1 VQTPTSVY
9 LDHAA
14 TTPLSDAARAA
25 MDPFLADR
33 FGNASSVHA
42 AGREARKAVD
52 EARERVAAAVGA
64 RPDEVVF
71 TSGGTEADNLALKG
85 AAWHGREQ
93 GRDGVVTTVIEHH
106 AVLDP
111 ARWLGKQGFRV
122 REAAVDASGVL
133 RLEALEAAVDD
144 KTAIVSVMWAN
155 NEVGSVQPVARAAE
169 IARAAG
175 AVFHS
180 DAVQAVPWL
189 DVDAEMAGLL
199 SLSAHKLGGPKGVGA
214 LIVRRGVKI
223 QPLFHGGG
231 QEREVRSGTYNV
243 AGIAGFG
250 AAVDDWVGG
259 RVEAAARVGALR
271 DRLQEKIT
279 GSVTDARVD
288 SDGGERLPNNLHLVI
303 AGIDGE
309 SLILLLDAA
318 GIAASQG
325 SACSSGAAEP
335 SHVLAA
341 MGVSRELARGALR
354 LTLGPSTTE
363 AEVDRAA
370 GAVVDAVGRLRNR

>member
-1 VQTPTSVY
+1 MQTPTSIY

-14 TTPLSDAARAA
+14 TTPLSEAARTA
-25 MDPFLADR
+25 MEPFLAER

-52 EARERVAAAVGA
+52 EARERVAAAVNA
-64 RPDEVVF
+64 RPEEVVF

-93 GRDGVVTTVIEHH
+93 GRDGIVASMIEHH
-106 AVLDP
+106 AILDP
-111 ARWLGKQGFRV
+111 ARWLARQGHRV
-122 REAAVDASGVL
+122 REVGVDANGTLSL
-133 RLEALEAAVDD
+133 DALEAAADS

-155 NEVGSVQPVARAAE
+155 NEVGTVQPVAECAR

-180 DAVQAVPWL
+180 DAVQGVAWL
-189 DVDAEMAGLL
+189 EVDAREADLL
-199 SLSAHKLGGPKGVGA
+199 SLSAHKIGGPKGVGA
-214 LIVRRGVKI
+214 LVVRRGVKI
-223 QPLFHGGG
+223 QPLLHGGG

-243 AGIAGFG
+243 AGIVGFG
-250 AAVDDWVGG
+250 AAVEDWVAG
-259 RVEAAARVGALR
+259 RAGAVPRAGRLR
-271 DRLQEKIT
+271 DLLQHGITSALAGVRVNALDADRL
-279 GSVTDARVD
+279 A
-288 SDGGERLPNNLHLVI
+288 NNLHLSI
-303 AGIDGE
+303 DGIDGE

-341 MGVSRELARGALR
+341 MGLPRDAARGALR
-354 LTLGPSTTE
+354 LTLGPRTTE
-363 AEVDRAA
+363 SEVDSAA
-370 GAVVDAVGRLRNR
+370 AAIVNAVERLRSR

>member
-1 VQTPTSVY
+1 VQTIY
-9 LDHAA
+9 LDNAA
-14 TTPLSDAARAA
+14 TTPLSDASRAA
-25 MDPFLADR
+25 MEPFLGER

-42 AGREARKAVD
+42 PGREARKAVD

-93 GRDGVVTTVIEHH
+93 GRDRIVVTKIEHH

-111 ARWLGKQGFRV
+111 AHWLARQGFEV
-122 REAAVDASGVL
+122 REVGVDANGVVL
-133 RLEALEAAVDD
+133 LDALAEAIDAR
-144 KTAIVSVMWAN
+144 TAIVSVMWAN
-155 NEVGSVQPVARAAE
+155 NEVGSVQPVEQAAK
-169 IARAAG
+169 IARDAG
-175 AVFHS
+175 AVLHS
-180 DAVQAVPWL
+180 DAVQGVPWL
-189 DVDAEMAGLL
+189 DVDVEGAGLL
-199 SLSAHKLGGPKGVGA
+199 TLSAHKLGGPKGVGA

-223 QPLFHGGG
+223 QPLLHGGG

-250 AAVDDWVGG
+250 AAVEYWVAN
-259 RVEAAARVGALR
+259 RAAWGERLSALR
-271 DRLQEKIT
+271 DRLQGSIT
-279 GSVTDARVD
+279 SGLSGVRVD
-288 SDGGERLPNNLHLVI
+288 ALGAERLPNNLHLLI
-303 AGIDGE
+303 EGIDGE
-309 SLILLLDAA
+309 SLILLLDGA

-341 MGVSRELARGALR
+341 MGVKRELARGALR
-354 LTLGPSTTE
+354 LTLGPGTTE
-363 AEVDRAA
+363 ADVDRASA
-370 GAVVDAVGRLRNR
+370 AVVDAVGKLRSR

>member
-1 VQTPTSVY
+1 MQTPTSVY
-9 LDHAA
+9 LDNAA
-14 TTPLSDAARAA
+14 TTPLSDAARSA
-25 MDPFLADR
+25 MEPFLGDR
-33 FGNASSVHA
+33 FGNASSVYA

-52 EARERVAAAVGA
+52 EARERVAVAVGA

-93 GRDGVVTTVIEHH
+93 GHDGVVVTMIEHH

-122 REAAVDASGVL
+122 SEAGVDASGVV
-133 RLEALEAAVDD
+133 RLDALKAATDG

-155 NEVGSVQPVARAAE
+155 NEVGSVQPVAEAAA

-180 DAVQAVPWL
+180 DAVQGMPWIEI
-189 DVDAEMAGLL
+189 DAESADLL
-199 SLSAHKLGGPKGVGA
+199 SISAHKLGGPKGVGA

-231 QEREVRSGTYNV
+231 QEREIRSGTYNV

-250 AAVDDWVGG
+250 AAIEDWVLH
-259 RVEAAARVGALR
+259 RASTVEHVAALR
-271 DRLQEKIT
+271 DGLQDAIVKGLT
-279 GSVTDARVD
+279 GVRVSA
-288 SDGGERLPNNLHLVI
+288 SDGERLPNNLHLVI
-303 AGIDGE
+303 EGIDGE

-341 MGVSRELARGALR
+341 MGVSRDLARGALR
-354 LTLGPSTTE
+354 LTLGPSTTD
-363 AEVDRAA
+363 ADVDRAA
-370 GAVVDAVGRLRNR
+370 TTVVDAVGKLRAR

>member
-9 LDHAA
+9 LDNAA
-14 TTPLSDAARAA
+14 TTPLSDAARSA
-25 MDPFLADR
+25 MEPFLGDR
-33 FGNASSVHA
+33 FGNASSVYA

-52 EARERVAAAVGA
+52 EARERVASAVQA

-93 GRDGVVTTVIEHH
+93 GRDGVVVTMIEHH

-122 REAAVDASGVL
+122 SEAGVDASGVVL
-133 RLEALEAAVDD
+133 LDALEKAVDK

-155 NEVGSVQPVARAAE
+155 NEVGSVQPIAEAAA
-169 IARAAG
+169 IARGAG

-180 DAVQAVPWL
+180 DAVQGVPWL
-189 DVDAEMAGLL
+189 DVDAESAGLL
-199 SLSAHKLGGPKGVGA
+199 SLSAHKMGGPKGVGA

-231 QEREVRSGTYNV
+231 QEREIRSGTYNV

-250 AAVDDWVGG
+250 AAIEDWVSLRASTAEHVAG
-259 RVEAAARVGALR
+259 LR
-271 DRLQEKIT
+271 DRLQDAIVKGLT
-279 GSVTDARVD
+279 GVRVSAAD
-288 SDGGERLPNNLHLVI
+288 GERLPNNLHLVI
-303 AGIDGE
+303 DGIEGE

-341 MGVSRELARGALR
+341 MGVSRDLARGALR
-354 LTLGPSTTE
+354 LTLGPSTTD
-363 AEVDRAA
+363 ADVDRAA
-370 GAVVDAVGRLRNR
+370 SAVVDAVGRLRAR

>member
-1 VQTPTSVY
+1 MQTTY
-9 LDHAA
+9 LDNAA

-25 MDPFLADR
+25 MEPFLGDR

-42 AGREARKAVD
+42 PGREARKAVD

-93 GRDGVVTTVIEHH
+93 GRDRIVVTKIEHH

-111 ARWLGKQGFRV
+111 AHWLARQGFEV
-122 REAAVDASGVL
+122 REVGVDGDGVVLLDELAAAINARTS
-133 RLEALEAAVDD
+133 
-144 KTAIVSVMWAN
+144 IVSVMWAN
-155 NEVGSVQPVARAAE
+155 NEVGSIQPVDKAAE
-169 IARAAG
+169 IARGAG
-175 AVFHS
+175 AVLHS
-180 DAVQAVPWL
+180 DAVQGLPWL
-189 DVDAEMAGLL
+189 EVDFEGAGLMT
-199 SLSAHKLGGPKGVGA
+199 LSAHKLGGPKGVGA

-223 QPLFHGGG
+223 QPLLHGGG

-250 AAVDDWVGG
+250 AAVEYWVANRSGWG
-259 RVEAAARVGALR
+259 ERIAALR
-271 DRLQEKIT
+271 DRLQGSIT
-279 GSVTDARVD
+279 SALTGVRVD
-288 SDGGERLPNNLHLVI
+288 ALGAERLPNNLHLLI
-303 AGIDGE
+303 EGIDGE

-341 MGVSRELARGALR
+341 MGVKRELARGALR
-354 LTLGPSTTE
+354 LTLGPDTTD
-363 AEVDRAA
+363 AEVDRAST
-370 GAVVDAVGRLRNR
+370 AVVDAVGKLRSR

>member
-1 VQTPTSVY
+1 VQTPTTVY

-14 TTPLSDAARAA
+14 TTPLSGAARDA
-25 MDPFLADR
+25 MEPFLADR

-52 EARERVAAAVGA
+52 EARERVASALGA

-93 GRDGVVTTVIEHH
+93 GRDGIVVTMIEHH

-111 ARWLGKQGFRV
+111 ARWLGRQGFRV
-122 REAAVDASGVL
+122 REAGVDAGGVV
-133 RLEALEAAVDD
+133 RLDALEAAIDD

-155 NEVGSVQPVARAAE
+155 NEIGSVQPVARAAA

-180 DAVQAVPWL
+180 DAVQGLPWL
-189 DVDAEMAGLL
+189 DVDAEGAGLL
-199 SLSAHKLGGPKGVGA
+199 SLSAHKIGGPKGVGA

-231 QEREVRSGTYNV
+231 QERDVRSGTYNV

-250 AAVDDWVGG
+250 AAVEDWVGG
-259 RVEAAARVGALR
+259 RAASSAGVGALR
-271 DRLQEKIT
+271 DRLQERIGDGLT
-279 GSVTDARVD
+279 GVRV
-288 SDGGERLPNNLHLVI
+288 SAAGAERLPNNLHLVI
-303 AGIDGE
+303 DGIDGE
-309 SLILLLDAA
+309 SLILLLDAG

-341 MGVSRELARGALR
+341 MGVSRERARGALR
-354 LTLGPSTTE
+354 LTLGPETTE
-363 AEVDRAA
+363 ADVDRAA
-370 GAVVDAVGRLRNR
+370 TAVVEAVGRLRGR

>member
-1 VQTPTSVY
+1 VQIPTSVY

-370 GAVVDAVGRLRNR
+370 GAVVDAVGRLRNL

>member
-1 VQTPTSVY
+1 MDPIY

-14 TTPLSDAARAA
+14 TTPLTEPARAA
-25 MDPFLADR
+25 MEPFLGER

-42 AGREARKAVD
+42 PGREARKAVD
-52 EARERVAAAVGA
+52 EARERVAVAVGA

-71 TSGGTEADNLALKG
+71 TSGGTEADNLAIKG

-93 GRDGVVTTVIEHH
+93 GRDGVVVSKIEHH

-111 ARWLGKQGFRV
+111 AKWLGRQGFRV
-122 REAAVDASGVL
+122 AEIGVGAAGVLDTGALAAV
-133 RLEALEAAVDD
+133 VDGR
-144 KTAIVSVMWAN
+144 TAIVSVMWAN
-155 NEVGSVQPVARAAE
+155 NEVGTVQPLDDCLRVARE
-169 IARAAG
+169 AG

-180 DAVQAVPWL
+180 DAVQALPWL
-189 DVDAEMAGLL
+189 EVDAEAADLL
-199 SLSAHKLGGPKGVGA
+199 TLSAHKLGGPKGVGA
-214 LIVRRGVKI
+214 LVVRRGVKV
-223 QPLFHGGG
+223 QPLMHGGG

-250 AAVDDWVGG
+250 AAVEHWAAHRSDWVD
-259 RVEAAARVGALR
+259 RVRVLR
-271 DRLQEKIT
+271 DRLQGRIGEAVP
-279 GSVTDARVD
+279 GVTVD
-288 SDGGERLPNNLHLVI
+288 GETAERLPNNLHLLI
-303 AGIDGE
+303 EGIDGE

-341 MGVSRELARGALR
+341 MGVSRDLARGALR

-363 AEVDRAA
+363 PEVDRAA
-370 GAVVDAVGRLRNR
+370 SAVGEAVARLRRR